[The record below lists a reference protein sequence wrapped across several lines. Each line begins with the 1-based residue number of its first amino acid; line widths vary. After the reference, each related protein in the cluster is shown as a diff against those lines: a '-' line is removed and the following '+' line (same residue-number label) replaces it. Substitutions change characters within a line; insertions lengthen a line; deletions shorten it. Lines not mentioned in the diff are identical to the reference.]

1 MEQNSLNTQITKE
14 NKNADFSEMLEYESS
29 NYETLNASIKGQSQ
43 YSKNSINFN
52 TILFPLFSP
61 NLYNKLDFKK
71 DQLKFFSKQNILF
84 SFTNQK
90 STKQLQ
96 KSLVG
101 ISKDIIDFIIYEL
114 TGCFRM
120 IIRDKNG
127 NYFCSDLLKICDKN
141 QRIKI
146 LKELSNTIN
155 EDCTDEFGTHTIQN
169 LIEFA
174 SSEEEFKLLL
184 VSFNDFNKITVTAL
198 NQYGT
203 HVIQKLIVHIPEKFR
218 MVFNLMFVKFVLVLS
233 RDMYGVC
240 AVKKFIAYT
249 KNEVILKQFLNLVLT
264 NFINI
269 SGNKYGNYL
278 IQYLLEKW
286 WKKEE
291 GISLKNI
298 IISKFPILAENRYSS
313 YVCSLFIKLCN
324 DEEKK
329 QLLVSLNKHKN
340 KNKNNNANSTILV
353 YINEINNSMKFSN
366 NKNNESIDN
375 SNEQ

>member
-1 MEQNSLNTQITKE
+1 M
-14 NKNADFSEMLEYESS
+14 
-29 NYETLNASIKGQSQ
+29 
-43 YSKNSINFN
+43 
-52 TILFPLFSP
+52 FPLFSP

-90 STKQLQ
+90 LTKQLQ

-155 EDCTDEFGTHTIQN
+155 EDCIDEFGTHTIQN

-218 MVFNLMFVKFVLVLS
+218 MVFNLMFVKFVCILS

-249 KNEVILKQFLNLVLT
+249 KNEVILKQFLNLVMT

-291 GISLKNI
+291 GLGLKNI
-298 IISKFPILAENRYSS
+298 IISKFPILVENRYSS
-313 YVCSLFIKLCN
+313 YVCSLFIKLCS

-329 QLLVSLNKHKN
+329 QLLFSLNKYKN
-340 KNKNNNANSTILV
+340 KKININNIKPVILM
-353 YINEINNSMKFSN
+353 YINEINNSIKGSN
-366 NKNNESIDN
+366 NKSNDN

>member
-43 YSKNSINFN
+43 YSMNSINSN
-52 TILFPLFSP
+52 SILFPLFSP

-329 QLLVSLNKHKN
+329 QLLVSLNKYKN

>member
-14 NKNADFSEMLEYESS
+14 NKNADFSEMFEYESS

-43 YSKNSINFN
+43 YSKNSINSN

>member
-43 YSKNSINFN
+43 YSKNSINSN
-52 TILFPLFSP
+52 TILFPLFLLTFTI
-61 NLYNKLDFKK
+61 NWILK

>member
-1 MEQNSLNTQITKE
+1 MEQNSINAEITKE
-14 NKNADFSEMLEYESS
+14 NKKADFSEMLEYESS

-43 YSKNSINFN
+43 YSMNSINSN
-52 TILFPLFSP
+52 SILFPLFSP
-61 NLYNKLDFKK
+61 NHYNKLDFKK
-71 DQLKFFSKQNILF
+71 DQLKFFSKQNILL

-155 EDCTDEFGTHTIQN
+155 EDCIDEFGTHTIQN

-218 MVFNLMFVKFVLVLS
+218 MVFNLMFVKIVCVLS

-269 SGNKYGNYL
+269 SGNKFGNYL

-291 GISLKNI
+291 GLGLKNI

-329 QLLVSLNKHKN
+329 QLLFSLNKHKN
-340 KNKNNNANSTILV
+340 KNKNYNNINSTILM
-353 YINEINNSMKFSN
+353 YINEINNSLKGSN
-366 NKNNESIDN
+366 NKSNDN

>member
-1 MEQNSLNTQITKE
+1 MEQNSINAEITKE
-14 NKNADFSEMLEYESS
+14 NKKADFSEMLEYESS

-43 YSKNSINFN
+43 YSMNSINSN
-52 TILFPLFSP
+52 SILFPLFSP
-61 NLYNKLDFKK
+61 NHYNKLDFKK
-71 DQLKFFSKQNILF
+71 DQLKFFSKQNILL

-155 EDCTDEFGTHTIQN
+155 EDCIDEFGTHTIQN

-218 MVFNLMFVKFVLVLS
+218 MVFNLMFVKFVCILS

-269 SGNKYGNYL
+269 SGNKFGNYL

-329 QLLVSLNKHKN
+329 QLLFSLNKHKN
-340 KNKNNNANSTILV
+340 KNKNYNNINSTILM
-353 YINEINNSMKFSN
+353 YINEINNSLKGSN
-366 NKNNESIDN
+366 NKSNDN

>member
-1 MEQNSLNTQITKE
+1 
-14 NKNADFSEMLEYESS
+14 
-29 NYETLNASIKGQSQ
+29 
-43 YSKNSINFN
+43 
-52 TILFPLFSP
+52 
-61 NLYNKLDFKK
+61 
-71 DQLKFFSKQNILF
+71 
-84 SFTNQK
+84 
-90 STKQLQ
+90 
-96 KSLVG
+96 
-101 ISKDIIDFIIYEL
+101 
-114 TGCFRM
+114 M

-127 NYFCSDLLKICDKN
+127 NYFCSDLLKVCDKN

-155 EDCTDEFGTHTIQN
+155 EDCIDEFGTHTIQN

-218 MVFNLMFVKFVLVLS
+218 MVFNLMFVKFVCILS

-269 SGNKYGNYL
+269 SGNKFGNYL

-329 QLLVSLNKHKN
+329 QLLFSLNKHKN
-340 KNKNNNANSTILV
+340 KNKNYNNINSTILM
-353 YINEINNSMKFSN
+353 YINEINNSLKGSN
-366 NKNNESIDN
+366 NKSNYN

>member
-1 MEQNSLNTQITKE
+1 MEQNSLNTKITKE
-14 NKNADFSEMLEYESS
+14 NKKADFSEMLEYEYS
-29 NYETLNASIKGQSQ
+29 NNETLNASIQGQSQ
-43 YSKNSINFN
+43 YSMNSINSN
-52 TILFPLFSP
+52 TILLPLFSP

-71 DQLKFFSKQNILF
+71 DKLKFFSKQNILL

-90 STKQLQ
+90 SAKQLQ

-101 ISKDIIDFIIYEL
+101 IEKDIIDFIIYEL

-155 EDCTDEFGTHTIQN
+155 EDCIDEFGTHTIQN

-174 SSEEEFKLLL
+174 SSEEEYKLLL
-184 VSFNDFNKITVTAL
+184 VSFNDFNKITITAL

-218 MVFNLMFVKFVLVLS
+218 MVFNLMFVKFVCVLS

-264 NFINI
+264 NFLNI

-291 GISLKNI
+291 GIGIKNI
-298 IISKFPILAENRYSS
+298 IIAKFPILAENRYSS

-324 DEEKK
+324 VEEKK
-329 QLLVSLNKHKN
+329 QLLFSLNKHKN
-340 KNKNNNANSTILV
+340 KNKNYNNINSTILM
-353 YINEINNSMKFSN
+353 YINEINNSIKGSN
-366 NKNNESIDN
+366 NKSNDN

>member
-1 MEQNSLNTQITKE
+1 MEQNSINAEITKE
-14 NKNADFSEMLEYESS
+14 NKKADFSEMLEYESS

-43 YSKNSINFN
+43 YSMNSINSN
-52 TILFPLFSP
+52 SILFPLFSP
-61 NLYNKLDFKK
+61 NHYNKLDFKK
-71 DQLKFFSKQNILF
+71 DQLKFFSKQNILL

-155 EDCTDEFGTHTIQN
+155 EDCIDEFGTHTIQN

-218 MVFNLMFVKFVLVLS
+218 MVFNLMFVKIVCVLS

-269 SGNKYGNYL
+269 SGNKFGNYL

-329 QLLVSLNKHKN
+329 QLLFSLNKHKN
-340 KNKNNNANSTILV
+340 KNKNYNNINSTILM
-353 YINEINNSMKFSN
+353 YINEINNSLKGSN
-366 NKNNESIDN
+366 NKSNDN

>member
-1 MEQNSLNTQITKE
+1 MEQNSLNTEISNV
-14 NKNADFSEMLEYESS
+14 NKKADLSEMLESESS
-29 NYETLNASIKGQSQ
+29 NYETLNASIQGQSQ
-43 YSKNSINFN
+43 YSMNSINSN
-52 TILFPLFSP
+52 TLLFPLFSP

-71 DQLKFFSKQNILF
+71 DQLKYFSKQNILF

-101 ISKDIIDFIIYEL
+101 ISKEIIDYIIYEL

-141 QRIKI
+141 QRIKV

-218 MVFNLMFVKFVLVLS
+218 MVFNLMFVKFVCVLS

-291 GISLKNI
+291 GICLKNI

-329 QLLVSLNKHKN
+329 QLIISLNRHKN
-340 KNKNNNANSTILV
+340 KNKNDSTNSTILV
-353 YINEINNSMKFSN
+353 YINEINNSMKCSSN
-366 NKNNESIDN
+366 KSSESNDK

>member
-43 YSKNSINFN
+43 YSKNSINSN

-127 NYFCSDLLKICDKN
+127 NYFCSDLLKICYKN

>member
-1 MEQNSLNTQITKE
+1 MEQNSINAEITKE
-14 NKNADFSEMLEYESS
+14 NKKADFSEMLEYESS

-43 YSKNSINFN
+43 YSMNSINSN
-52 TILFPLFSP
+52 TILFPIFSP
-61 NLYNKLDFKK
+61 NHYNKLDFKK
-71 DQLKFFSKQNILF
+71 DQLKFFSKQNILL

-155 EDCTDEFGTHTIQN
+155 EDCIDEFGTHTIQN

-218 MVFNLMFVKFVLVLS
+218 MVFNLMFVKFVCILS

-269 SGNKYGNYL
+269 SGNKFGNYL

-329 QLLVSLNKHKN
+329 QLLFSLNKHKN
-340 KNKNNNANSTILV
+340 KNKNYNNINSTILM
-353 YINEINNSMKFSN
+353 YINEINNSLKGSN
-366 NKNNESIDN
+366 NKSNDN

>member
-1 MEQNSLNTQITKE
+1 MEQNSINAEITKE
-14 NKNADFSEMLEYESS
+14 NKKADFSEMLEYESS

-43 YSKNSINFN
+43 YSMNSINSN
-52 TILFPLFSP
+52 SILFPLFSP
-61 NLYNKLDFKK
+61 NHYNKLDFKK
-71 DQLKFFSKQNILF
+71 DQLKFFSKRNILL

-155 EDCTDEFGTHTIQN
+155 EDCIDEFGTHTIQN

-218 MVFNLMFVKFVLVLS
+218 MVFNLMFVKFVCILS

-269 SGNKYGNYL
+269 SGNKFGNYL

-329 QLLVSLNKHKN
+329 QLLFSLNKHKN
-340 KNKNNNANSTILV
+340 KNKNYNNINSTILM
-353 YINEINNSMKFSN
+353 YINEINNSLKGSN
-366 NKNNESIDN
+366 NKSNDN

>member
-43 YSKNSINFN
+43 YSKNSINSN

-203 HVIQKLIVHIPEKFR
+203 HVIQKLIVHIREKFR
-218 MVFNLMFVKFVLVLS
+218 MVFNLMFVKFILVLS

>member
-1 MEQNSLNTQITKE
+1 MEQNSINAEINKE
-14 NKNADFSEMLEYESS
+14 NKKADFSEMLEYESS

-43 YSKNSINFN
+43 YSMNSINSN
-52 TILFPLFSP
+52 SILFPLFSP
-61 NLYNKLDFKK
+61 NHYNKLDFKK
-71 DQLKFFSKQNILF
+71 DQLKFFSKQNILL

-155 EDCTDEFGTHTIQN
+155 EDCIDEFGTHTIQN

-218 MVFNLMFVKFVLVLS
+218 MVFNLMFVKFVCILS

-269 SGNKYGNYL
+269 SGNKFGNYL

-329 QLLVSLNKHKN
+329 QLLFSLNKHKN
-340 KNKNNNANSTILV
+340 KNKNYNNINSTILM
-353 YINEINNSMKFSN
+353 YINEINNSLKGSN
-366 NKNNESIDN
+366 NKSNDN

>member
-1 MEQNSLNTQITKE
+1 MENSINIEITKQ
-14 NKNADFSEMLEYESS
+14 NKQAEFSEMLESESS
-29 NYETLNASIKGQSQ
+29 NYETLNMSIQGQSQ
-43 YSKNSINFN
+43 YSINSINSN
-52 TILFPLFSP
+52 TILVPLFSP
-61 NLYNKLDFKK
+61 NQFNKLDLKK

-218 MVFNLMFVKFVLVLS
+218 MVFNLMFVKFVCIMS

-249 KNEVILKQFLNLVLT
+249 KNEVILKQFLNLVQT

-278 IQYLLEKW
+278 VQYLLEKW

-291 GISLKNI
+291 GTILKNI

-324 DEEKK
+324 NEEKK
-329 QLLVSLNKHKN
+329 QLLFSLNKFKSKN
-340 KNKNNNANSTILV
+340 SNSNSTILV
-353 YINEINNSMKFSN
+353 YINEINNSMKGSN
-366 NKNNESIDN
+366 NKNIDY
-375 SNEQ
+375 

>member
-1 MEQNSLNTQITKE
+1 MEQNSINAEITKD
-14 NKNADFSEMLEYESS
+14 NKKADFSEMLEYESS

-43 YSKNSINFN
+43 YSMNSINSN
-52 TILFPLFSP
+52 SILFPLFSP
-61 NLYNKLDFKK
+61 NHYNKLDFKK
-71 DQLKFFSKQNILF
+71 DQLKFFSKQNILL

-155 EDCTDEFGTHTIQN
+155 EDCIDEFGTHTIQN

-218 MVFNLMFVKFVLVLS
+218 MVFNLMFVKFVCILS

-269 SGNKYGNYL
+269 SGNKFGNYL

-329 QLLVSLNKHKN
+329 QLLFSLNKHKN
-340 KNKNNNANSTILV
+340 KNKNYNNINSTILM
-353 YINEINNSMKFSN
+353 YINEINNSLKGSN
-366 NKNNESIDN
+366 NKSNDN